1 MSRYSVAVAGAT
13 GYAGGEA
20 VRILAQHP
28 DFEVACIT
36 GHASAGERFG
46 RLMPHIPQLADL
58 VIEETTPEVL
68 NHYDVVV
75 LALPHGA
82 SGPLADGLDPSIHVV
97 DLGADHRLEE
107 QTAWDSFYGGDFHEH
122 WTYGMP
128 ELVTGMHDDGSYRRQ
143 RETLAGATRIA
154 GPGCNVTAVTLAL
167 QPAVAQG
174 LIDPKGVVADLA
186 VGYSGAGKSLKRT
199 DLLASEAFGS
209 AHAYGVGGSHRHIPE
224 ILQNLAHAAGL
235 EARDAERFAIGFTPI
250 LVPMA
255 RGILA
260 CVSAPLSPKAQA
272 MDDGAIHNVW
282 SGLYRDQQFITV
294 LPDGELPATQNVLG
308 SNAAQI
314 QVAVDHNA
322 NRLLAIT
329 AIDNLNRGTAGQA
342 VQSLNI
348 ALGLPEDKGLNK
360 IGVAP

>member
-1 MSRYSVAVAGAT
+1 
-13 GYAGGEA
+13 
-20 VRILAQHP
+20 
-28 DFEVACIT
+28 
-36 GHASAGERFG
+36 
-46 RLMPHIPQLADL
+46 
-58 VIEETTPEVL
+58 
-68 NHYDVVV
+68 
-75 LALPHGA
+75 
-82 SGPLADGLDPSIHVV
+82 
-97 DLGADHRLEE
+97 
-107 QTAWDSFYGGDFHEH
+107 
-122 WTYGMP
+122 
-128 ELVTGMHDDGSYRRQ
+128 
-143 RETLAGATRIA
+143 
-154 GPGCNVTAVTLAL
+154 
-167 QPAVAQG
+167 
-174 LIDPKGVVADLA
+174 VADLA

-224 ILQNLAHAAGL
+224 ILQNFAHAAGL
-235 EARDAERFAIGFTPI
+235 EARDAEHFAIGFTPI

-260 CVSAPLSPKAQA
+260 CVSAPLSQKAQGMNDA
-272 MDDGAIHNVW
+272 AIHDVW

-322 NRLLAIT
+322 NRLLAIA